1 MTPALRPRD
10 APARAALACAAFAAW
25 IWDGDTPMSDGRLK
39 KANPASTPR
48 IARVKSTAVN
58 MLTMTPRISVTAK
71 PLGCA
76 VAKMKSTTAVSIV
89 RMFASRI
96 VLKPSA

>member
-1 MTPALRPRD
+1 
-10 APARAALACAAFAAW
+10 
-25 IWDGDTPMSDGRLK
+25 MSDGRLK
-39 KANPASTPR
+39 NANPASTPR

-58 MLTMTPRISVTAK
+58 MLTMTPRMRVTAN

-76 VAKMKSTTAVSIV
+76 VAKMKSTTAVSMV